1 MALKGRKPMRLLI
14 ALAFIGISF
23 SAHSSGM
30 ISFQKIR
37 TDDGRI
43 IYSNIE
49 KRCFSNGRLI
59 CLNYHPIFSGRQPA
73 RTRQNANSA
82 GGQLKSSTTTD
93 LPFLGSPPVK
103 KSSSNICHPKG
114 GQYYPMTINN
124 FTPYSSMKECIESGG
139 REAN

>member
-14 ALAFIGISF
+14 ALAFIGISL

-49 KRCFSNGRLI
+49 KRCFSNGRLT
-59 CLNYHPIFSGRQPA
+59 CLNYHPVLGGGHPA
-73 RTRQNANSA
+73 RAKQNANSA
-82 GGQLKSSTTTD
+82 GGQLKSSTTNN
-93 LPFLGSPPVK
+93 LPILGSPPVK
-103 KSSSNICHPKG
+103 KSNTDICHPKG
-114 GQYYPMTINN
+114 GQYYPVTING
-124 FTPYSSMKECIESGG
+124 FTPYSSMEECIESGG
-139 REAN
+139 RVAN